1 GREREIA
8 QPELLQRRQAARR
21 LFFAVPPLRSARP
34 FLATGCVSR
43 PRSWRLLLEWFLVER
58 LISVRILS
66 GRKRRCA
73 PHRTHPRRRQEIDD
87 VRSHRP
93 SLGHE
98 EAKRLRDPRAVRR
111 YLEQQRAIEA

>member
-1 GREREIA
+1 AGILPRSRQRFGLASIKAASARPSWGLGHRREIA
-8 QPELLQRRQAARR
+8 QIELLQRRQDALR

-58 LISVRILS
+58 LISIRILS

-73 PHRTHPRRRQEIDD
+73 PHRTHPRRRQEI
-87 VRSHRP
+87 
-93 SLGHE
+93 
-98 EAKRLRDPRAVRR
+98 
-111 YLEQQRAIEA
+111 